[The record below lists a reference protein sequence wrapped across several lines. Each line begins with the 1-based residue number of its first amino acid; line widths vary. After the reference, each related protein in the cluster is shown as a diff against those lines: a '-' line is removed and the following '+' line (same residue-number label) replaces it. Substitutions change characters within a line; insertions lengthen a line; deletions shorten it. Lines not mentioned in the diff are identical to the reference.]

1 MAKVRKV
8 DPSVLESD
16 RDLPRPFYRAAVSSR
31 CIGLAALALSVFT
44 FVFARRLP
52 RETSQPMVA
61 AVILVGVILVLTG
74 VAYLALAGWV
84 SRRRKWAI
92 KATFG
97 LAFVDMTLLGMIV
110 VSFFGSSR
118 NSILVCIICFLFV
131 VALGALT
138 TFLGRSLEILKR
150 LERPG

>member
-1 MAKVRKV
+1 MAKARTLNP
-8 DPSVLESD
+8 DLLESD

-31 CIGLAALALSVFT
+31 CIGLAALALGVIT
-44 FVFARRLP
+44 FVFAWRLP
-52 RETSQPMVA
+52 HETSQPMVA
-61 AVILVGVILVLTG
+61 AVILVGITLSLTG
-74 VAYLALAGWV
+74 IAYLALAGWV
-84 SRRRKWAI
+84 SRRRRWAI

-97 LAFVDMTLLGMIV
+97 LAFVDMTLLGMVV

-150 LERPG
+150 LERHG